1 MKQTFILSLFTIV
14 MLQVKSQ
21 DEFSKGRTSF
31 MLKPMLNLGASNF
44 RENTSS
50 DFTSSKVRVGYGIG
64 LDFLHCLS
72 NKIFVT
78 AGAELNS
85 RGYKSGGKVRALYF
99 DIPATIN
106 YITKPMSLMWTDD
119 QLIFGAG
126 AFTGIG
132 LAGKYGGS
140 GNWTNLQFGEKTTDN
155 RSRTDYGYI
164 INLGYKTGD
173 APALMFSFCGGL
185 KNVIPG
191 DRQTSAGEAMRL
203 STTKVYLYFSLGDLM
218 GK

>member
-1 MKQTFILSLFTIV
+1 MKQTFILLLFTII
-14 MLQVKSQ
+14 MLQANSQ

-31 MLKPMLNLGASNF
+31 MLKPMLNLGASSF
-44 RENTSS
+44 RENTAS
-50 DFTSSKVRVGYGIG
+50 DFTSSNMRVGYGIG

-106 YITKPMSLMWTDD
+106 YITKPMSLLFSDD

-126 AFTGIG
+126 AFAGIG
-132 LAGKYGGS
+132 LTGKYGGS
-140 GNWTNLQFGEKTTDN
+140 GNWTNIKFGEKTTDN

-164 INLGYKTGD
+164 VNLGYKTED
-173 APALMFSFCGGL
+173 APAIMFSFSGGL

-191 DRQTSAGEAMRL
+191 DRQTTAGEAMRL
-203 STTKVYLYFSLGDLM
+203 STTKVYLYFSLGDLL